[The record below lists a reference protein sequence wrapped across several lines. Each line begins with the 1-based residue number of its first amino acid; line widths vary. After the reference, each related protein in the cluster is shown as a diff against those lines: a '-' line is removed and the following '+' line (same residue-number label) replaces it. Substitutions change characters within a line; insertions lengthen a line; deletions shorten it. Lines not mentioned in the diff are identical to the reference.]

1 LSNQTPRVSIGLP
14 VYNGGAFLAE
24 AMDSLLAQTFADFEL
39 IVADNAS
46 TDATESICRERAG
59 RDPRVRYLRNENN
72 IGAMRNF
79 NKVLEL
85 AHGEYFKWVAH
96 DDLHE
101 PDSLARC
108 VEVLDAR
115 PEVALVYPAARVID
129 ETGHTMRTMR
139 QGLRT
144 DEDSVALRFRDLIR
158 REHSCVAIFGLMRAE
173 VIRSTRMLADYADCD
188 RVLLAEIGLAGRVVE
203 LPEPLF
209 VHRQHK
215 NRSVWQYTTR
225 QTRGAWFDPAKAGRP
240 AMPYSRQFLGYLGAI
255 RRAHLSLS
263 NRLACHALMVRWLGH
278 NADGLWEDVTFAAR
292 FVLRPLKRRFVPA
305 SGNESGSPES
315 PK

>member
-1 LSNQTPRVSIGLP
+1 
-14 VYNGGAFLAE
+14 
-24 AMDSLLAQTFADFEL
+24 
-39 IVADNAS
+39 
-46 TDATESICRERAG
+46 
-59 RDPRVRYLRNENN
+59 
-72 IGAMRNF
+72 
-79 NKVLEL
+79 
-85 AHGEYFKWVAH
+85 
-96 DDLHE
+96 
-101 PDSLARC
+101 
-108 VEVLDAR
+108 
-115 PEVALVYPAARVID
+115 
-129 ETGHTMRTMR
+129 
-139 QGLRT
+139 
-144 DEDSVALRFRDLIR
+144 
-158 REHSCVAIFGLMRAE
+158 
-173 VIRSTRMLADYADCD
+173 
-188 RVLLAEIGLAGRVVE
+188 
-203 LPEPLF
+203 